1 MPQTTVNNKN
11 NHKKQIKLMNY
22 KKRRA
27 IKEQSF
33 NNKNQIC
40 FVNLSRSKNSYKRY
54 KINKGKTH
62 DLTLLILKFLMLSYF

>member
-33 NNKNQIC
+33 NNKN
-40 FVNLSRSKNSYKRY
+40 
-54 KINKGKTH
+54 
-62 DLTLLILKFLMLSYF
+62 